1 MKKLILSAV
10 VASAVVFAPAFA
22 DNGQTKTKVKTEK
35 TVKADKT
42 LKVNTSA
49 SKLTW
54 LGKKVTGEHTGNI
67 NISNGNL
74 LIAKNQLVGGNF
86 EIDMNSMTATDITD
100 AGYNT
105 KFIGHMK
112 SDDFFSTEKHPKAN
126 FKITS
131 LAPIKG
137 AKQGEANYN
146 VTGNLTIKGITNAVT
161 FPATVKVEGNKATAN
176 GTATIDRTKYDIK
189 YGSKSFFEGIG
200 DKAIYDDFTLNFN
213 VVAQQ

>member
-1 MKKLILSAV
+1 MKKLILSAAL
-10 VASAVVFAPAFA
+10 ASAVVFAPAFA
-22 DNGQTKTKVKTEK
+22 ATTTDKSKAKTEK
-35 TVKADKT
+35 AVKADKT
-42 LKVNTSA
+42 LKVNTAA
-49 SKLTW
+49 SKLVW
-54 LGKKVTGEHTGNI
+54 NGKKVTGEHTGNI
-67 NISNGNL
+67 NIASGNL
-74 LIAKNQLVGGNF
+74 LIAKNRLVGGTF
-86 EIDMNSMTATDITD
+86 DIDMNSITATDITD
-100 AGYNT
+100 AEYNG

-112 SDDFFSTEKHPKAN
+112 SDDFFATDKHPKAT

-137 AKQGEANYN
+137 AKPGADNYN

-161 FPATVKVEGNKATAN
+161 FPATVKVEGNKATAK

-189 YGSKSFFEGIG
+189 YGSKSFFESIG